1 MATKNISEIER
12 NIDAIYQ
19 TRHVTNAMYML
30 SVTAMRRGLANIGY
44 NREYMR
50 NVCSAVKDILEK
62 SPDVRNAFIHA
73 EDEADRRD
81 TAFFV
86 IASDKSLCGAYNQNV
101 ASEAE
106 RQIRRVREDGRGALV
121 YTAGLKIEEILKNRG
136 VDVCRNFD
144 GASQYPSLQ
153 QAYRIAQEI
162 IGLFRSGSVR
172 DVYAVYTD
180 YVSSARQI
188 ATTHRLLPL
197 AVENFETVA
206 LERPYTALMTYVP
219 SPEETYEKIVRQY
232 LQGFLYGALCSS
244 LVCENLARMTAMQ
257 SATHNAD
264 EMLRKL
270 ESAYN
275 TARQL
280 AITSELTEIAAATEL
295 IKNAI

>member
-1 MATKNISEIER
+1 MATTHISEIER

-30 SVTAMRRGLANIGY
+30 SVTAMRRGMSNIGY

-62 SPDVRNAFIHA
+62 SPDVRNAFIN
-73 EDEADRRD
+73 DDGDRD
-81 TAFFV
+81 KGDAAFLV

-101 ASEAE
+101 AAE
-106 RQIRRVREDGRGALV
+106 VDRQIRRVKEDGRGTIV
-121 YTAGLKIEEILKNRG
+121 YTAGLKIGEILHARG
-136 VDVCRNFD
+136 VEISRNFD
-144 GASQYPSLQ
+144 GASQYPSLLH
-153 QAYRIAQEI
+153 AYRMAQEVI
-162 IGLFRSGSVR
+162 DVFRSGCAR
-172 DVYAVYTD
+172 DVYVIFTD
-180 YVSSARQI
+180 YLSAAKQLVV
-188 ATTHRLLPL
+188 THRLLPL
-197 AVENFETVA
+197 AVENFETVS
-206 LERPYTALMTYVP
+206 LERPYAAQMTYVP
-219 SPEETYEKIVRQY
+219 SPEEAYEKIVRQY
-232 LQGFLYGALCSS
+232 LQGMLYGCLCSA
-244 LVCENLARMTAMQ
+244 LVCENLARMNAMQ

-280 AITSELTEIAAATEL
+280 AITNELTEIAAATEL